1 MTDTLKVI
9 YDTDPGVD
17 DAMAL
22 LLLARH
28 PRIEL
33 IGVTTV
39 FGNATIDTTTR
50 NALYL
55 KQAFGFSA
63 PVARGAA
70 KPINAPAAAA
80 PVTFVHGDNGLGNIP
95 IPTVTETADRRSAAE
110 LIIDLVREHPN
121 EVTIIAVGRMTNLA
135 EAIARDPGIVPLVKA
150 VSVMGG
156 AFGRNGHFGNVTPV
170 AEANIIGDPVAADIV
185 FGASWPVT
193 IVGLDVT
200 HESVMTDAYVKEL
213 AEHAGK
219 DGAFLWEVSRFYANF
234 YTSTRQFLNG
244 FAVHDSSAVAAA
256 LHPEFFTYERGAV
269 RVVPDGIARGQTILR
284 PDGHY
289 DRATDWDGR
298 PSCNVAVTV
307 DAKAFL
313 AFYRDTIVNGAR

>member
-1 MTDTLKVI
+1 MPKLKVI

-28 PRIEL
+28 PDIEL
-33 IGVTTV
+33 LGVTSV
-39 FGNATIDTTTR
+39 FGNATIETTTR
-50 NALYL
+50 NALFL
-55 KQAFGFSA
+55 KQTFGFDA
-63 PVARGAA
+63 PVAKGAA
-70 KPINAPAAAA
+70 KAIKAASAAP

-95 IPTVTETADRRSAAE
+95 IPPITATADPRPAAQ
-110 LIIDLVREHPN
+110 LIIDLVRANPHEI
-121 EVTIIAVGRMTNLA
+121 TIIAVGRMTNLA
-135 EAIARDPGIVPLVKA
+135 EAIAQDPGIVPLVKA

-170 AEANIIGDPVAADIV
+170 AEANIIGDAPAADIV
-185 FGASWPVT
+185 FGANWPMT

-200 HESVMTDAYVKEL
+200 HESVMTDEYVSAL
-213 AEHAGK
+213 ARDAGR

-234 YTSTRQFLNG
+234 YTSSKQFLNG

-256 LHPEFFTYERGAV
+256 LHPELFTYEVGAV

-284 PDGHY
+284 PDGYY

-298 PSCNVAVTV
+298 PSCKVAVTV
-307 DAKAFL
+307 DSAAFL
-313 AFYRDTIVNGAR
+313 KFYRDTVVGRA